1 MARKD
6 KRRRKRGCI
15 YLLCFER
22 PYKHARHYLG
32 FAAAPTPDERIQEHR
47 DGTGS
52 RLMAVIKAAGIGFT
66 VARVWKDATR
76 TDERALKDRKNTG
89 AKLCPICRAARKAAA
104 LTCAATS
111 EATT

>member
-6 KRRRKRGCI
+6 RRRRKRGCI

-32 FAAAPTPDERIQEHR
+32 FAASPTPDERIAEHR
-47 DGTGS
+47 AGTGA
-52 RLMAVIKAAGIGFT
+52 RLLAVIREAGIGFH
-66 VARVWKDATR
+66 VARVWTGATR
-76 TDERALKDRKNTG
+76 DDERALKDRKSS
-89 AKLCPICRAARKAAA
+89 AKLCPLCRAARKAAA
-104 LTCAATS
+104 PTC

>member
-32 FAAAPTPDERIQEHR
+32 FAAAPTPDERIAEHR
-47 DGTGS
+47 AGTGA
-52 RLMAVIKAAGIGFT
+52 RLLAVIREAGIGFH
-66 VARVWKDATR
+66 VARVWKNATR
-76 TDERALKDRKNTG
+76 DDERALKDRKG
-89 AKLCPICRAARKAAA
+89 SAKLCPTCRAARKAAA